1 MFGDSEL
8 NNNYIRVNGMLMD
21 LSEPR
26 VMGVLNITPDSF
38 YDGCRSMG
46 IESIVRR
53 ADMIFS
59 EGADM
64 IDLGAYSSRPGAND
78 VSEEEEIARLRSALE
93 VLKNKY
99 PSAVF
104 SIDTFRSKV
113 AEICVKE
120 YGASIINDI
129 SGGEMDSHM
138 FETVAELQVPYIL
151 THIQGTPQSMQKAP
165 KYDNLRREVLLF
177 FSEKVKQLRDLKV
190 NDIILDP
197 GFGFGK
203 SLEHNYQMM
212 AHLDDFEIFN
222 LPLLVGV
229 SRKSMIYKLLDTDPK
244 GSLNGTTV
252 LNTVSLLKGANIIRV
267 HDVRE
272 AVEAVRIVNELRKN
286 N

>member
-8 NNNYIRVNGMLMD
+8 DNNYIRVNGMLMD
-21 LSEPR
+21 LSKPR

-38 YDGCRSMG
+38 YDGCRSMDT
-46 IESIVRR
+46 ESIVRR

-113 AEICVKE
+113 AEVCVKE

-165 KYDNLRREVLLF
+165 KYNNLRREVLLC

-212 AHLDDFEIFN
+212 GHLEDFGIFN

-272 AVEAVRIVNELRKN
+272 AVEAVRIVSELRN
-286 N
+286 NI

>member
-1 MFGDSEL
+1 MFGDSEH

-21 LSEPR
+21 LSVPR

-38 YDGCRSMG
+38 YEGCRSM
-46 IESIVRR
+46 EVDSIVRR
-53 ADMIFS
+53 ADKILT

-64 IDLGAYSSRPGAND
+64 IDLGAYSSRPGADD
-78 VSEEEEIARLRSALE
+78 VSEEEEIVRLRSALE
-93 VLKNKY
+93 VLKVRY

-113 AEICVKE
+113 AEVCVKE
-120 YGASIINDI
+120 YQASIINDI
-129 SGGEMDSHM
+129 SGGEIDSRM
-138 FETVAELQVPYIL
+138 FETVAKLQVPYIL

-165 KYDNLRREVLLF
+165 RYENLRREVLLF
-177 FSEKVKQLRDLKV
+177 FSNKVKQLRDLKV

-203 SLEHNYQMM
+203 SLQHNYHMM

-229 SRKSMIYKLLDTDPK
+229 SRKSMIYKLLDTDPQ

-252 LNTVSLLKGANIIRV
+252 LNTVSLQKGANIIRV

-272 AVEAVRIVNELRKN
+272 AVEAVRIVSELRKN
-286 N
+286 I

>member
-1 MFGDSEL
+1 MFGDSEH
-8 NNNYIRVNGMLMD
+8 NTNFIRVNGMLMD
-21 LSEPR
+21 LSVPR

-38 YDGCRSMG
+38 YEGCRSMG

-53 ADMIFS
+53 ADKILA

-64 IDLGAYSSRPGAND
+64 IDLGAYSSRPGADD
-78 VSEEEEIARLRSALE
+78 VSEEEEIVRLRSALE
-93 VLKNKY
+93 VLRVKY
-99 PSAVF
+99 PSTVF

-113 AEICVKE
+113 AEVCVKE
-120 YGASIINDI
+120 YQASMINDI
-129 SGGEMDSHM
+129 SGGEMDSKM
-138 FETVAELQVPYIL
+138 FETVANLQVPYIL

-165 KYDNLRREVLLF
+165 KYENLRREVLLF
-177 FSEKVKQLRDLKV
+177 FSNKVKQLRDLKV

-203 SLEHNYQMM
+203 SLEHNYHMM

-229 SRKSMIYKLLDTDPK
+229 SRKSMIYKLLDTDPQ

-286 N
+286 I

>member
-46 IESIVRR
+46 IESIVCR
-53 ADMIFS
+53 ADVIFS

-113 AEICVKE
+113 AEVCVKE

-165 KYDNLRREVLLF
+165 KYDNLRREVLLC

-212 AHLDDFEIFN
+212 GHLEDFGIFN

-272 AVEAVRIVNELRKN
+272 AVEAVRIVSELRKN
-286 N
+286 I

>member
-1 MFGDSEL
+1 MFGDSEH

-21 LSEPR
+21 LSVPR

-38 YDGCRSMG
+38 YEGCRSM
-46 IESIVRR
+46 EVDSIVRR
-53 ADMIFS
+53 ADKILT

-64 IDLGAYSSRPGAND
+64 IDLGAYSSRPGADD
-78 VSEEEEIARLRSALE
+78 VSEEEEIVRLRSALE
-93 VLKNKY
+93 VLKVRY

-113 AEICVKE
+113 AEVCVKE
-120 YGASIINDI
+120 YQASIINDI
-129 SGGEMDSHM
+129 SGGEIDSRM
-138 FETVAELQVPYIL
+138 FETVAKLQVPYIL

-165 KYDNLRREVLLF
+165 KYENLRREVLLF
-177 FSEKVKQLRDLKV
+177 FSNKVKQLRDLKV

-203 SLEHNYQMM
+203 SLQHNYHMM

-229 SRKSMIYKLLDTDPK
+229 SRKSMIYKLLDTDPQ

-252 LNTVSLLKGANIIRV
+252 LNTVSLQKGANIIRV

-272 AVEAVRIVNELRKN
+272 AVEAVRIVSELRKN
-286 N
+286 I

>member
-1 MFGDSEL
+1 MFGDSER
-8 NNNYIRVNGMLMD
+8 NTNFIRVNGMLMD
-21 LSEPR
+21 LSVPR

-38 YDGCRSMG
+38 YDGCRSMDPDN
-46 IESIVRR
+46 IVRR
-53 ADMIFS
+53 ADTILS

-64 IDLGAYSSRPGAND
+64 IDLGAYSSRPGADD
-78 VSEEEEIARLRSALE
+78 VSEEEEIVRLRSAFE
-93 VLKNKY
+93 VLKVRY
-99 PSAVF
+99 PSALF

-113 AEICVKE
+113 AEVCVKE
-120 YGASIINDI
+120 YQASIINDI
-129 SGGEMDSHM
+129 SGGEIDSQM
-138 FETVAELQVPYIL
+138 FETVAKLQVPYIL

-165 KYDNLRREVLLF
+165 KYENLRREVLQF
-177 FSEKVKQLRDLKV
+177 FSNKVKQLRDLKV

-203 SLEHNYQMM
+203 SLQHNYHMM

-229 SRKSMIYKLLDTDPK
+229 SRKSMIYKLLDTDPQ

-272 AVEAVRIVNELRKN
+272 AVEAVRIVSELRKN
-286 N
+286 I

>member
-21 LSEPR
+21 LSMPR

-38 YDGCRSMG
+38 YDGCRSMDT
-46 IESIVRR
+46 ESIVRR
-53 ADMIFS
+53 ADIILS

-64 IDLGAYSSRPGAND
+64 IDLGAYSSRPGADD
-78 VSEEEEIARLRSALE
+78 VSEEEEITRLCSALE
-93 VLKNKY
+93 VLKDKY

-104 SIDTFRSKV
+104 SIDTFRSRV

-252 LNTVSLLKGANIIRV
+252 LNTVSLLKGVNILRV

>member
-1 MFGDSEL
+1 
-8 NNNYIRVNGMLMD
+8 
-21 LSEPR
+21 
-26 VMGVLNITPDSF
+26 
-38 YDGCRSMG
+38 
-46 IESIVRR
+46 
-53 ADMIFS
+53 
-59 EGADM
+59 
-64 IDLGAYSSRPGAND
+64 
-78 VSEEEEIARLRSALE
+78 
-93 VLKNKY
+93 
-99 PSAVF
+99 
-104 SIDTFRSKV
+104 
-113 AEICVKE
+113 
-120 YGASIINDI
+120 
-129 SGGEMDSHM
+129 
-138 FETVAELQVPYIL
+138 
-151 THIQGTPQSMQKAP
+151 
-165 KYDNLRREVLLF
+165 
-177 FSEKVKQLRDLKV
+177 VKQLRDLKV

>member
-21 LSEPR
+21 LSMPR

-38 YDGCRSMG
+38 YEECRSMDT
-46 IESIVRR
+46 ESIVRR
-53 ADMIFS
+53 ADMILS

-64 IDLGAYSSRPGAND
+64 IDLGAYSSRPGADD
-78 VSEEEEIARLRSALE
+78 VSEEEEITRLRSALE
-93 VLKNKY
+93 VLKDKY

-138 FETVAELQVPYIL
+138 FETVAALQVPYIL

>member
-21 LSEPR
+21 LSMPR

-38 YDGCRSMG
+38 YEECRSMDT
-46 IESIVRR
+46 ESIVRR
-53 ADMIFS
+53 ADIILS

-64 IDLGAYSSRPGAND
+64 IDLGAYSSRPGADD
-78 VSEEEEIARLRSALE
+78 VSEEEEITRLCSALE
-93 VLKNKY
+93 VLKDKY

-104 SIDTFRSKV
+104 SIDTFRSRV

-252 LNTVSLLKGANIIRV
+252 LNTVSLLKGANILRV